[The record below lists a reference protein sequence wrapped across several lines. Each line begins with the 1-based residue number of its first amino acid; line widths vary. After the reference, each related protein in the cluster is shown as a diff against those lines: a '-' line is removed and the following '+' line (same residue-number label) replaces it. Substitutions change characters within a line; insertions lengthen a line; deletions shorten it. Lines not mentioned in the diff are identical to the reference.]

1 LLGRDQI
8 IAAFDALA
16 DYLHLEGV
24 EGRVFVVGGAAMALA
39 FDARRSTSDVDAVF
53 HPKTEVYEAAR
64 RVAFDLGL
72 PEDWLNDAVK
82 GYVPGV
88 DPSAIPVFHK
98 PGLAVSAASAPFML
112 AMKLRAARVELDAS
126 DIEFL
131 ANLLG
136 LNSAEEVLQ
145 IGIDR
150 FGEAGLP
157 VRARYLV
164 QELFGGDTQQA

>member
-1 LLGRDQI
+1 
-8 IAAFDALA
+8 
-16 DYLHLEGV
+16 
-24 EGRVFVVGGAAMALA
+24 MALA
-39 FDARRSTSDVDAVF
+39 FDARRSTRDVDAVF

-64 RVAFDLGL
+64 RVASGLGL

-88 DPSAIPVFHK
+88 DPSAIPVFEK
-98 PGLAVSAASAPFML
+98 PGLAVSAASARFML

-136 LNSAEEVLQ
+136 LSSAKEVLEV
-145 IGIDR
+145 GIER
-150 FGEAGLP
+150 FGEEGMP
-157 VRARYLV
+157 VRARFLV
-164 QELFGGDTQQA
+164 DELFGRGEEE